1 MIQIHDSMKLWLRNQ
16 DNLLNHLVKN
26 KMLFLTFPIGQLINT
41 FDIFEIIATTEIYL
55 KLNFSP
61 NIVGLAMKE

>member
-55 KLNFSP
+55 KLKFSP